1 MGTLTRSQ
9 KESIDKFLVN
19 LFHSSC
25 PGVGSGPDTAPRTVA
40 ANPSGR
46 PSGPHGNREN
56 TRTPERRPDSPAGQA
71 DAPGAALNPVN
82 IPGTMV
88 QRILELWK
96 VMEEDLASRRS
107 PAETEKGMNYVA
119 RATLAGVRKIPDLRD
134 HPEGRELRRRVENA
148 FDVLFR
154 VDKKQNWEILS
165 RLVERRW
172 RPNQITYAEAVYFL
186 GWLRRLL
193 PKDRRQ

>member
-9 KESIDKFLVN
+9 KESIDKFLVK
-19 LFHSSC
+19 LFHSSD
-25 PGVGSGPDTAPRTVA
+25 PGGESGPVPAPGRTAA
-40 ANPSGR
+40 GN
-46 PSGPHGNREN
+46 PSGPHGNRKN
-56 TRTPERRPDSPAGQA
+56 TRTPERRPDSSAGKP

-96 VMEEDLASRRS
+96 VMEEDLASRRTPS
-107 PAETEKGMNYVA
+107 ETEKGMNYVV
-119 RATLAGVRKIPDLRD
+119 RATLSGVRKIPDLRD
-134 HPEGRELRRRVENA
+134 HAEGRELRQRVESA

-154 VDKKQNWEILS
+154 VDKKQNWENLS
-165 RLVERRW
+165 RLVERHW
-172 RPNQITYAEAVYFL
+172 RPNQITHAEAVYFL

-193 PKDRRQ
+193 PRDRSQ